1 MFANFIHP
9 ITGEKRQVKIG
20 WSWTLFFF
28 WGFYGIPFFVR
39 KMISYGVGAIIL
51 PILSG
56 TIFGVIMAIMFG
68 SSLSEDELIGLFFLL
83 YMFVY
88 LIISILLL
96 VKGNK
101 MTAKYYLNQ
110 GFRIENDDEF
120 VKKQVKIAWKFTD
133 DVFVENN
140 LKEEK

>member
-1 MFANFIHP
+1 MFVNFIHP
-9 ITGEKRQVKIG
+9 VTGEKRQVKIG

-28 WGFYGIPFFVR
+28 GTFFGIPFFIR
-39 KMISYGVGAIIL
+39 KMYSWAILMCLLLISYLTTVF
-51 PILSG
+51 LSIESRADEANLYL
-56 TIFGVIMAIMFG
+56 TLFQFALFGLQG
-68 SSLSEDELIGLFFLL
+68 YFL
-83 YMFVY
+83 VD
-88 LIISILLL
+88 
-96 VKGNK
+96 GNK

>member
-9 ITGEKRQVKIG
+9 VTGEKRQVKMG
-20 WSWTLFFF
+20 LSWTLFFF
-28 WGFYGIPFFVR
+28 GTFFGIPFFIR
-39 KMISYGVGAIIL
+39 KMYSWGIL
-51 PILSG
+51 MCLLLIPYFAAVFLSIDSG
-56 TIFGVIMAIMFG
+56 T
-68 SSLSEDELIGLFFLL
+68 DEVNLYLTLLQFVLLGLQCNFFI
-83 YMFVY
+83 Y
-88 LIISILLL
+88 S
-96 VKGNK
+96 NK

-120 VKKQVKIAWKFTD
+120 VKKQIKISWKFTD

>member
-1 MFANFIHP
+1 MVCQITFIKITVLSPNFCNNAYNYIIIKIKYLADEANLYLALFQFA
-9 ITGEKRQVKIG
+9 
-20 WSWTLFFF
+20 L
-28 WGFYGIPFFVR
+28 
-39 KMISYGVGAIIL
+39 L
-51 PILSG
+51 
-56 TIFGVIMAIMFG
+56 
-68 SSLSEDELIGLFFLL
+68 GLQGYFL
-83 YMFVY
+83 VD
-88 LIISILLL
+88 
-96 VKGNK
+96 GNK

>member
-9 ITGEKRQVKIG
+9 VTGEKRQVKMG
-20 WSWTLFFF
+20 LSWTLFFF
-28 WGFYGIPFFVR
+28 GTFFGIPFFIR
-39 KMISYGVGAIIL
+39 KMYSWGIL
-51 PILSG
+51 MCLLLIPYFAAVFLSIDSG
-56 TIFGVIMAIMFG
+56 T
-68 SSLSEDELIGLFFLL
+68 DEVNLYLTLLQFVLLGLQCNFFI
-83 YMFVY
+83 Y
-88 LIISILLL
+88 
-96 VKGNK
+96 GNK

-120 VKKQVKIAWKFTD
+120 VKKQIKISWKFTD

>member
-9 ITGEKRQVKIG
+9 VTGEKRKVKIG
-20 WSWTLFFF
+20 LSLTLSFFGEF
-28 WGFYGIPFFVR
+28 FGIPFFIR
-39 KMISYGVGAIIL
+39 KMYSLG
-51 PILSG
+51 
-56 TIFGVIMAIMFG
+56 IFICVLNI
-68 SSLSEDELIGLFFLL
+68 
-83 YMFVY
+83 V
-88 LIISILLL
+88 LIIISFVDDYYQTKFLVPLGFGELGLLFVL
-96 VKGNK
+96 LFQGNK

-110 GFRIENDDEF
+110 GFRIKNDDEF